1 MLNTTDTLSGAS
13 IQRLERILT
22 HALTDPEFRRQ
33 LLDNASVAL
42 ADEQLSAKELHL
54 LSDLRRDQLEASGVD
69 VKPFRSFLRTDGHK
83 C

>member
-1 MLNTTDTLSGAS
+1 MLNTTDTSSGTS

-54 LSDLRRDQLEASGVD
+54 LSGLRRDELEASGVD